1 MTFESLADLQTVIM
15 TGDAGVSLS
24 WEYEY
29 HPERLIGFYRDS
41 IATGKAISESAL
53 KNAKQ
58 LADDA
63 RKREASIFE
72 KVDILLTLPASG
84 EAPEGID
91 FTGDPLFNRVWTLLG
106 WPCQRGGR
114 ARLCGAPCG
123 VPGSGQLRQ
132 ASRKE

>member
-1 MTFESLADLQTVIM
+1 MRSCGCAPVP
-15 TGDAGVSLS
+15 GDWSVFRFRPCGECA
-24 WEYEY
+24 
-29 HPERLIGFYRDS
+29 
-41 IATGKAISESAL
+41 
-53 KNAKQ
+53 

-106 WPCQRGGR
+106 WPCINVPAGVGSR
-114 ARLCGAPCG
+114 RLPLG
-123 VPGSGQLRQ
+123 VQVVGSSGEDTSAL
-132 ASRKE
+132 AAAAWLEKVLGNS